1 MKEFETHLSGFIG
14 DRDYSKRNFDTA
26 KMTEAV
32 QKGKAMIEAL
42 SNALGK

>member
-1 MKEFETHLSGFIG
+1 MKEFETHLSGFNG
-14 DRDYSKRNFDTA
+14 DRDYSKRDYDTA

-32 QKGKAMIEAL
+32 QKGKAMIESL